1 MKRTIIAMAA
11 ILSLQSC
18 CHKLYPHTTEVTEKT
33 ESVTETIHDTVIM
46 VQPDSSIIQA
56 LIQCDSTGRARLQE
70 IKALKESARMQQT
83 ISMEPEPQ
91 PYKPTVITVKATVD
105 SMGIYLSYKERYKE
119 TAQIQKIETVIEKE
133 VNVLKW
139 WQKLFIWLGI
149 AFCVILI
156 LWIAIRSLTLIGGA
170 NVVQFTKK
178 KNATR

>member
-33 ESVTETIHDTVIM
+33 ESVTETIRDTVIM
-46 VQPDSSIIQA
+46 VQPDSSILQA

-70 IKALKESARMQQT
+70 INALKESARLQQT
-83 ISMEPEPQ
+83 ISLEPEPQ

-105 SMGIYLSYKERYKE
+105 SMGIYLTYKERYKE

-139 WQKLFIWLGI
+139 WQKLFIWLGSI
-149 AFCVILI
+149 STILI
-156 LWIAIRSLTLIGGA
+156 ILTLVYALVKLMVKLGIVKYNGI
-170 NVVQFTKK
+170 K
-178 KNATR
+178 

>member
-33 ESVTETIHDTVIM
+33 ESVTETIRDTVIM
-46 VQPDSSIIQA
+46 VQPDSSIMQA

-70 IKALKESARMQQT
+70 IKALKESARLQQT
-83 ISMEPEPQ
+83 ISIEPEPK
-91 PYKPTVITVKATVD
+91 PYKPAVITVKATVD

-133 VNVLKW
+133 VNILKT
-139 WQKLFIWLGI
+139 WQKVLMWLGALTI
-149 AFCVILI
+149 QWILI
-156 LWIAIRSLTLIGGA
+156 KILLKKIM
-170 NVVQFTKK
+170 VQ
-178 KNATR
+178 KNS